1 MSTNT
6 YVALKQYTVSGSSTY
21 AVTLDTIPTTGYSDL
36 VLVMSIK
43 CAVDTNQP
51 YVQFNTDLGTSTTNY
66 STTVIRGDGSSATS
80 GRHTNN
86 FAWYPVPGPGVG
98 TANNFHIWEMNIQNY
113 SNATTY
119 KTGLS
124 RYNNA
129 SSIVTGN
136 VHLWRQT
143 AAINSITITSEGGSG
158 AYFVAGTTFSLYG
171 IANADVGAYATG
183 GIITQDAN
191 YYYHAFGSSSTFT
204 PTRNLTADIL
214 VVAGGG
220 GAGAGGG
227 GAGGVRAFSSQ
238 SLTNGTVYTC
248 TVGAGGTA
256 GADYSTRGGSGG
268 NSSIAGT
275 GFTTLNSTGGGGA
288 GTKWAS
294 APQNTG
300 ISGGS
305 GGGGGPNDNGDG
317 TINAGGTGNAGS
329 YSPVEGYAGGS
340 GRHQTPTYLAGGG
353 GGGAG
358 GVGVNAAA
366 STVVAGGAGT
376 NTYNSVN
383 FSSWLSTTGLGVIN
397 TSDGLRY
404 LGGGGGGAHYQ
415 SAYIGT
421 ATAGGGAAT
430 NTTVGTDG
438 LATTG
443 GGGGAGAWNGSTGGK
458 GGSGLIIVRYAK

>member
-6 YVALKQYTVSGSSTY
+6 YVALKTYTVSGSSTY

-158 AYFVAGTTFSLYG
+158 AYFVAGSTFTVYG

-191 YYYHAFGSSSTFT
+191 YYYHAFGNSSYFT

-220 GAGAGGG
+220 GGGTGFSGGGG
-227 GAGGVRAFSSQ
+227 GAGGLRALASQ
-238 SLTNGTVYTC
+238 SLTNGTGYSC
-248 TVGAGGTA
+248 TVGAGGNGGTPQ
-256 GADYSTRGGSGG
+256 SRGG
-268 NSSIAGT
+268 
-275 GFTTLNSTGGGGA
+275 TGG
-288 GTKWAS
+288 TTTF
-294 APQNTG
+294 NT
-300 ISGGS
+300 ISVS
-305 GGGGGPNDNGDG
+305 GGGGGSASNTTAGNGSSGGGGSGDG
-317 TINAGGTGNAGS
+317 TNASGGTGNAGS
-329 YSPVEGYAGGS
+329 YSPVEGYAGGAS
-340 GRHQTPTYLAGGG
+340 GNANSGGG

-358 GVGVNAAA
+358 GIGGT
-366 STVVAGGAGT
+366 ST
-376 NTYNSVN
+376 
-383 FSSWLSTTGLGVIN
+383 STL
-397 TSDGLRY
+397 
-404 LGGGGGGAHYQ
+404 
-415 SAYIGT
+415 
-421 ATAGGGAAT
+421 
-430 NTTVGTDG
+430 
-438 LATTG
+438 G
-443 GGGGAGAWNGSTGGK
+443 GGGGAGVSTYNSIDFSNWLSASGLGVSGLLAGGGGGSGRNTASGANGSAGGGAGGTGANGNNALASTGSGGGGGASGSTVGGN
-458 GGSGLIIVRYAK
+458 GGSGLIIVRYSK